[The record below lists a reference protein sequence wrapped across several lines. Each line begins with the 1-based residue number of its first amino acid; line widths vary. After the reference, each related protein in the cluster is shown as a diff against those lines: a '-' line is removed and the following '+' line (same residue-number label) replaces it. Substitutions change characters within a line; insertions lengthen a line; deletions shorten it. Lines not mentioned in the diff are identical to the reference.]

1 MDSTKE
7 RVEGTR
13 ATVIEIIGRTGRI
26 DKYWMQVLEVE
37 LHKSRFNWLA
47 NKEHWLET

>member
-13 ATVIEIIGRTGRI
+13 ATVIEIIGRTGI
-26 DKYWMQVLEVE
+26 NQIIILQVPEVA
-37 LHKSRFNWLA
+37 LHKLRFNWLV
-47 NKEHWLET
+47 NKEP

>member
-13 ATVIEIIGRTGRI
+13 ATVIEIIGRTGNKIYNKLYRI
-26 DKYWMQVLEVE
+26 
-37 LHKSRFNWLA
+37 
-47 NKEHWLET
+47 

>member
-26 DKYWMQVLEVE
+26 YKYLMQVLEVV
-37 LHKSRFNWLA
+37 LHKLRFNWLA
-47 NKEHWLET
+47 NKEH